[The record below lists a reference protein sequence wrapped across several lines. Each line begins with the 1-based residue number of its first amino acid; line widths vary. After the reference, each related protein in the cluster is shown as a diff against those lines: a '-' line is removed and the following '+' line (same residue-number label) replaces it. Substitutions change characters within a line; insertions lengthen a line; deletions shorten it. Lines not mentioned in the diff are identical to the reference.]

1 MGAVQ
6 GQLPDRRAD
15 VLPGRRDALWRI
27 RLARGRQAILRRPDP
42 RPPHRRCAARAI
54 GFAFGPVAVGR
65 PDLDD
70 TGAGPGSLC
79 RLLAKLRRDSVRRA
93 GRNRPG
99 RAEPGETGNRR
110 QHRTRPACQPLAV
123 DRQRHAVRHPL
134 RQPHRVCAG
143 QLRHRYRLPGRN
155 RWRVRKLRRRA
166 CARRGSSAGLR
177 LGQRLAHQWRLHLQQ
192 GRLPGQRRR
201 RTRYRA
207 GNHPRRA
214 GDRPTA
220 QHPGGVGGLAR
231 PGVALRYVRTL
242 SGQALPGCLQPRR
255 TRWRDNLRCEPR
267 GGTIAAVVAA
277 QGPAAG
283 AQRQQ
288 PHRQTLSGGRGRQR
302 QRLYRRAAHGRADVD
317 AGSLASAAHCRPAGW
332 PLRHAC
338 ERIGLKTRHPIR
350 SLHRLPRRCK
360 RTGSAVLQARKR
372 THALTRRVRS
382 TRSALTGW
390 ERQPGDTMIDLPRRR
405 VLQTGLAG
413 AAAALLPSSI
423 ARAAAIA
430 PDRRSGT
437 LEDLQHVVILMQENR
452 AFDHYFGA
460 LPGVR
465 GFGDRFP
472 IPAPPLPGA
481 PARTVWLQPSED
493 GRQWLTPFA
502 LDTAA
507 QFGFMR
513 VQGRRIVGWM
523 RNAPGITAG
532 SATGPP
538 PSTTMRWAITGARIS
553 RSSTRS
559 PTPSPSAM
567 RTTPRSRP
575 APIPIACSCGP
586 AATIRRRAQA
596 AR

>member
-1 MGAVQ
+1 M
-6 GQLPDRRAD
+6 
-15 VLPGRRDALWRI
+15 
-27 RLARGRQAILRRPDP
+27 
-42 RPPHRRCAARAI
+42 
-54 GFAFGPVAVGR
+54 
-65 PDLDD
+65 
-70 TGAGPGSLC
+70 
-79 RLLAKLRRDSVRRA
+79 
-93 GRNRPG
+93 
-99 RAEPGETGNRR
+99 
-110 QHRTRPACQPLAV
+110 
-123 DRQRHAVRHPL
+123 
-134 RQPHRVCAG
+134 
-143 QLRHRYRLPGRN
+143 
-155 RWRVRKLRRRA
+155 
-166 CARRGSSAGLR
+166 
-177 LGQRLAHQWRLHLQQ
+177 
-192 GRLPGQRRR
+192 
-201 RTRYRA
+201 
-207 GNHPRRA
+207 
-214 GDRPTA
+214 
-220 QHPGGVGGLAR
+220 
-231 PGVALRYVRTL
+231 
-242 SGQALPGCLQPRR
+242 
-255 TRWRDNLRCEPR
+255 
-267 GGTIAAVVAA
+267 
-277 QGPAAG
+277 
-283 AQRQQ
+283 
-288 PHRQTLSGGRGRQR
+288 
-302 QRLYRRAAHGRADVD
+302 
-317 AGSLASAAHCRPAGW
+317 
-332 PLRHAC
+332 
-338 ERIGLKTRHPIR
+338 
-350 SLHRLPRRCK
+350 
-360 RTGSAVLQARKR
+360 QARKR